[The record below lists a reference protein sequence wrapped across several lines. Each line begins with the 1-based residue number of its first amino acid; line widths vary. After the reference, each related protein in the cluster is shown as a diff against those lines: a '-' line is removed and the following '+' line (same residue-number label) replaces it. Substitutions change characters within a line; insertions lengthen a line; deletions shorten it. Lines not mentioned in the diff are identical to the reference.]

1 MTYQFIRQEPCYDH
15 ILFVLALDRDKMK
28 ERILIGTEQQIR
40 FRLDGNKDNDVIY
53 DITRPLGRFLIDFEY
68 DKEKNWNIY
77 GLAPLRD
84 ALHTNRWKQPA
95 LEQTAGDFLAKKYLT
110 GDPVRMYATF
120 RIWNEY
126 LVTREY
132 RDRNTACDR
141 FIEKIQIL
149 TQAFQ
154 TENVM
159 NFNSDTGKPERF
171 HTGSLYFRNTPAE
184 ITRLELW
191 FPDNRRRTE
200 CVAAYS
206 SFYPL
211 ITYYLNRLN
220 DWGLCFRQCKVCGK
234 YFLAKN
240 QRYELCSDKC
250 RKAQALQNKREFD
263 ERARENNYDLLYKNE
278 CQNWR
283 NKINK
288 SKKTADFPIERLE
301 EMKTAFDLFK
311 KEALRRKKAVKAGTT
326 KPTEFTDWLYQQS
339 NIILKL
345 SEIRIH
351 PCKGKAA
358 NLLAACPLI
367 KLVSYTP
374 DGLNIYRVAR
384 IIFYLL
390 TNMADMTHDNIV
402 IARIGFFPDYIINLL
417 LTKYPSW
424 ILC

>member
-1 MTYQFIRQEPCYDH
+1 MAYQFIRQEPCYDR
-15 ILFVLALDRDKMK
+15 ILFVLALDRGKMK

-326 KPTEFTDWLYQQS
+326 KPRNSRTGCIS
-339 NIILKL
+339 RAIL
-345 SEIRIH
+345 S
-351 PCKGKAA
+351 
-358 NLLAACPLI
+358 
-367 KLVSYTP
+367 
-374 DGLNIYRVAR
+374 
-384 IIFYLL
+384 
-390 TNMADMTHDNIV
+390 
-402 IARIGFFPDYIINLL
+402 
-417 LTKYPSW
+417 
-424 ILC
+424 

>member
-1 MTYQFIRQEPCYDH
+1 MAYQFIRQEPCYDH

-220 DWGLCFRQCKVCGK
+220 DWGLCFRQCKVCGR
-234 YFLAKN
+234 YFLAKS

-288 SKKTADFPIERLE
+288 SQKTANFPIERLE
-301 EMKTAFDLFK
+301 EMKNAFDLFK
-311 KEALRRKKAVKAGTT
+311 KEALQRKKSVKAGATS
-326 KPTEFTDWLYQQS
+326 PTEFTDWLYQQS

-345 SEIRIH
+345 SKI
-351 PCKGKAA
+351 
-358 NLLAACPLI
+358 
-367 KLVSYTP
+367 
-374 DGLNIYRVAR
+374 
-384 IIFYLL
+384 
-390 TNMADMTHDNIV
+390 
-402 IARIGFFPDYIINLL
+402 
-417 LTKYPSW
+417 
-424 ILC
+424 

>member
-1 MTYQFIRQEPCYDH
+1 MAYQFIRQEPCYDH

-95 LEQTAGDFLAKKYLT
+95 LEQTSADFLAKKYLT

-234 YFLAKN
+234 YFLAKS

-345 SEIRIH
+345 SEI
-351 PCKGKAA
+351 
-358 NLLAACPLI
+358 
-367 KLVSYTP
+367 
-374 DGLNIYRVAR
+374 
-384 IIFYLL
+384 
-390 TNMADMTHDNIV
+390 
-402 IARIGFFPDYIINLL
+402 
-417 LTKYPSW
+417 
-424 ILC
+424 

>member
-1 MTYQFIRQEPCYDH
+1 MRLVYS
-15 ILFVLALDRDKMK
+15 
-28 ERILIGTEQQIR
+28 
-40 FRLDGNKDNDVIY
+40 FRLH
-53 DITRPLGRFLIDFEY
+53 IDFEY

-345 SEIRIH
+345 SEI
-351 PCKGKAA
+351 
-358 NLLAACPLI
+358 
-367 KLVSYTP
+367 
-374 DGLNIYRVAR
+374 
-384 IIFYLL
+384 
-390 TNMADMTHDNIV
+390 
-402 IARIGFFPDYIINLL
+402 
-417 LTKYPSW
+417 
-424 ILC
+424 